1 MLEHTYISLREIEHV
16 CKKLCKSMITC
27 AHYITFVTGN
37 IISFVAAGFADSSEL
52 LSCLW
57 AQNCFN
63 FIFLVGPAGKRGHG
77 TIPVPDEG
85 TA

>member
-1 MLEHTYISLREIEHV
+1 
-16 CKKLCKSMITC
+16 
-27 AHYITFVTGN
+27 
-37 IISFVAAGFADSSEL
+37 L